1 MTDWKVTLD
10 LSVHFLPYPSF
21 PDVIV
26 SQAPPGAA
34 RSHPKVP
41 ISIKH
46 RQALLSGWISLN
58 EPALGHRES
67 WPWVVMIPAA
77 CTHSGRISIWG
88 HYWCKVEGKVKCLSV
103 KWCLTLRTTFLH
115 TLYPYVVIYLKSHY
129 SHYSAIPSTLPLNP
143 PAPPPQSSLVLPG
156 WCAIYV
162 FLPNWPHL
170 SLSVHSSCPCTS
182 SCRNAECTLYKF
194 LPKDLHI
201 CKLTAVNVVDVEER
215 AERPRHRKFMTDE
228 IWEERDSFP
237 LTRDDT
243 FCNFSSFVHHQPES
257 NSLFTTVK

>member
-143 PAPPPQSSLVLPG
+143 PAPPPP
-156 WCAIYV
+156 V
-162 FLPNWPHL
+162 FPRPPWLMCHL
-170 SLSVHSSCPCTS
+170 C
-182 SCRNAECTLYKF
+182 
-194 LPKDLHI
+194 
-201 CKLTAVNVVDVEER
+201 
-215 AERPRHRKFMTDE
+215 
-228 IWEERDSFP
+228 FP
-237 LTRDDT
+237 
-243 FCNFSSFVHHQPES
+243 P
-257 NSLFTTVK
+257 